1 MNEVSLLYD
10 MYCRINIELH
20 ITVHVDSSYI
30 MLLYLRNSM
39 TTHYKPTRFES
50 SPILCFVRTCV
61 WKYGEMP
68 SAICVKISAKEYI
81 HTCIIYIWNKDTVS
95 SIRNCRGQ
103 NYSEISIYFIFE
115 NNYDTCTTLRT
126 QEQLKKR
133 YTITISATE
142 NALIISH
149 ATIIMKSSYE
159 DIL

>member
-81 HTCIIYIWNKDTVS
+81 GTRIQYHQSETVEDRIILRFLFIS
-95 SIRNCRGQ
+95 S
-103 NYSEISIYFIFE
+103 
-115 NNYDTCTTLRT
+115 LRT
-126 QEQLKKR
+126 TMIHVRLFVRK
-133 YTITISATE
+133 
-142 NALIISH
+142 NN
-149 ATIIMKSSYE
+149 
-159 DIL
+159 

>member
-81 HTCIIYIWNKDTVS
+81 LHTCTCIYIYGTRIQYHQSETVEDRIILRFLFIS
-95 SIRNCRGQ
+95 S
-103 NYSEISIYFIFE
+103 
-115 NNYDTCTTLRT
+115 LRT
-126 QEQLKKR
+126 TMIHVRLFVRK
-133 YTITISATE
+133 
-142 NALIISH
+142 NN
-149 ATIIMKSSYE
+149 
-159 DIL
+159 

>member
-1 MNEVSLLYD
+1 
-10 MYCRINIELH
+10 
-20 ITVHVDSSYI
+20 

-81 HTCIIYIWNKDTVS
+81 GTKDTVS

-115 NNYDTCTTLRT
+115 NNYDTCTTLHT